1 MGGYKRVIGIAFIW
15 LIATVGWMVLG
26 GVTTNRK
33 ETQETKLRDGVQ
45 SLWGRPQVQEAPTL
59 TFTWATQESK
69 QRTEQ
74 QNGVTT
80 QVSEDVTVWHEDVLR
95 TDSTHVDVDL
105 RSDLRRKGLMWY
117 SLYDVKFA
125 ARYGYEH
132 AREEA
137 GTLIV
142 RFAFPDPNAI
152 YPGFHFVVNGKDYSG
167 ELDAS
172 NGSVVARVPIAK
184 GEHAEI
190 AVRYE
195 SRGLDSWTYRP
206 TQGVARLRDFALNM
220 RTHFADIDFPVQT
233 LSPSSRERT
242 SDGWKLQ
249 WNFEQIV
256 SGFGIGMITPQR
268 LQPGELASALAFSAP
283 ISLFFFF
290 LVIYVLATLRRID
303 IHPINY
309 YFVSGAF
316 FAFHLLFA
324 YTADHLPVE
333 AAFALCSA
341 VSMALVVSYLRL
353 VVSASFAWRE
363 AAFAQAVY
371 LIGFSLAHFW
381 EGFTGLTVTVLA
393 ILTLFVLMQLTGRVR
408 WSSVLGATPSAP
420 QVQPQPQNV

>member
-1 MGGYKRVIGIAFIW
+1 
-15 LIATVGWMVLG
+15 
-26 GVTTNRK
+26 
-33 ETQETKLRDGVQ
+33 
-45 SLWGRPQVQEAPTL
+45 
-59 TFTWATQESK
+59 
-69 QRTEQ
+69 
-74 QNGVTT
+74 
-80 QVSEDVTVWHEDVLR
+80 VLR
-95 TDSTHVDVDL
+95 EDSTRVDVDL
-105 RSDLRRKGLMWY
+105 SSDLRRKGLMWY
-117 SLYDVKFA
+117 SLYDVRFS
-125 ARYGYEH
+125 ARYGYQH
-132 AREEA
+132 VREEP

-142 RFAFPDPNAI
+142 RFSFPDPNAI
-152 YPGFHFVVNGKDYSG
+152 YDRFQFVVNGKDYSG

-184 GEHAEI
+184 GQRAQV
-190 AVRYE
+190 ALRYQ
-195 SRGLDSWTYRP
+195 SRGLDTWTYRP
-206 TQGVARLRDFALNM
+206 TQGVARLRDFELTM

-233 LSPSSRERT
+233 LSPSSRAR
-242 SDGWKLQ
+242 SGDGWKLQ
-249 WNFEQIV
+249 WKFEQIV
-256 SGFGIGMITPQR
+256 SGFGIGMVTPQR

-353 VVSASFAWRE
+353 VVSSRFAWRE

-408 WSSVLGATPSAP
+408 WSSVLGATGGVAQSPP
-420 QVQPQPQNV
+420 QVQPQAQNV